1 MTAFLTPD
9 QALTSNPL
17 PHRLAMPHRSA
28 PSAGFTLF
36 EVALSLVIVTF
47 AVVSILVLMPQG
59 LKAQQMARFQIYAA
73 AKAEEMIEQFNNCAD
88 SNPAIDSEG
97 MTMWDQPV
105 AHKGQSWDLEC
116 RLASHRFGLMPMPPD
131 ISRRIDSD
139 GDEIKQ
145 ILDLGGQVY
154 YSQPLASTGTQE
166 QGQVAFDPSAS
177 TTGQRAAPPNEA
189 QRVIIG
195 IAGFAQQN
203 SLTSFP
209 MKNWPY
215 HTPWPSPPLHMAH
228 MADLFLPKRVFT
240 SGGSPDSIDPETNYF
255 SYYVWPFQDVLRDD
269 NTNGGPT
276 GSKAKNNRNWVETF
290 CFPWET
296 APQNRLHDPDVQK
309 VMDWPED
316 STGIHVGYFP
326 YACGRCWDWEGFNND
341 NKQYYPTKFTTCD
354 YHMTSAR
361 PPSYGADYTIE
372 SPYSTKPTDLGN
384 YPSRPGVLRY
394 VASTL
399 WYANRKATI
408 GPNPMPPVPSSVPA
422 AGPYAKSTLAPKYRW
437 KEVQA
442 YRFLAHATTC
452 LTAWY
457 SYTKSGTDTEDLAG
471 GVTIPS
477 ITLQGVPSP
486 SGVITHDMIK
496 YLHERSLYLI
506 NDFAASFPYDWSM
519 PRPLNRVQMMDFP
532 LLQADL
538 FTDALPNGLP
548 ANQLYGPTDATCYD
562 YVFGRGP
569 SDTGALNYR
578 NSAPAPDKP
587 KQWRV
592 VSPMPIRHIGTGAI
606 FPTNIINPKMGGAGS
621 GVLNGYA
628 PDSHFGNIDHYN
640 LAAPFAAAERCR
652 EIVFW
657 AVDWQSY
664 EDFETAPGAPI
675 DASKYPFGS
684 PRCNWHDNNHNIPT
698 PRTRSYYERLIDLE
712 FRDEQLWSYRNPE
725 KTLMFTSD
733 PTGLATGANVETIMV
748 LNSSDKDKGPGQDQR
763 KIFTGAFGADR
774 NYNKKLDRGNVP
786 KSVRLRAQ
794 QVARFNYYDPR
805 VQAIMR

>member
-1 MTAFLTPD
+1 
-9 QALTSNPL
+9 
-17 PHRLAMPHRSA
+17 MPYRPAS
-28 PSAGFTLF
+28 SAGFTLF

-47 AVVSILVLMPQG
+47 AVVSVLVMMPQG

-97 MTMWDQPV
+97 LTMWDQPV
-105 AHKGQSWDLEC
+105 AHKGQSWDLET
-116 RLASHRFGLMPMPPD
+116 RLSAHRFGLMPLPPD
-131 ISRRIDSD
+131 VVRRIDSD

-145 ILDLGGQVY
+145 ILDLGGHVY

-166 QGQVAFDPSAS
+166 QGLVAGN
-177 TTGQRAAPPNEA
+177 GQNIAAGTAAPPPNEA
-189 QRVIIG
+189 QKVIIG
-195 IAGFAQQN
+195 VAGFAQQN

-215 HTPWPSPPLHMAH
+215 HTPWPSPPLHMSH
-228 MADLFLPKRVFT
+228 MADLFLPKRVFAP
-240 SGGSPDSIDPETNYF
+240 GSNPDSTDPETNYF

-269 NTNGGPT
+269 NRNGGPT
-276 GSKAKNNRNWVETF
+276 GSRASNNRNWVETM

-296 APQNRLHDPDVQK
+296 APQNRPHDPDVQK

-326 YACGRCWDWEGFNND
+326 YACGRCWEWGGFNGD
-341 NKQYYPTKFTTCD
+341 AKQFYPTKFTTAD

-361 PPSYGADYTIE
+361 PPTYGAPYSIE
-372 SPYSTKPTDLGN
+372 SAYATKPTDLGN

-399 WYANRKATI
+399 WYAQRKGITI
-408 GPNPMPPVPSSVPA
+408 PTSPPAS
-422 AGPYAKSTLAPKYRW
+422 PYTKSTLANADRW

-442 YRFLAHATTC
+442 YRFLAHAATC

-457 SYTKSGTDTEDLAG
+457 SYTKSGSDTEDLQG
-471 GVTIPS
+471 GVTIP
-477 ITLQGVPSP
+477 IVTLQGVSSP
-486 SGVITHDMIK
+486 SATITHSLIQ
-496 YLHERSLYLI
+496 YFHERSLYLI

-519 PRPLNRVQMMDFP
+519 PRPLNRVMMMDFA

-538 FTDALPNGLP
+538 FTPPLPNGLP
-548 ANQLYGPTDATCYD
+548 PNQLYGPTDATCYD

-569 SDTGALNYR
+569 SNQGGINNKNA
-578 NSAPAPDKP
+578 APAPDKP

-592 VSPMPIRHIGTGAI
+592 ISPMPINHIGTGAI
-606 FPTNIINPKMGGAGS
+606 FPTNIINSVMRNGG
-621 GVLNGYA
+621 YE
-628 PDSHFGNIDHYN
+628 PTSHFGNIDHYN
-640 LAAPFAAAERCR
+640 LGAPFAAAERCR
-652 EIVFW
+652 ELVFW

-664 EDFETAPGAPI
+664 EDFETASGAPV
-675 DASKYPFGS
+675 DASKYPIGS
-684 PRCNWHDNNHNIPT
+684 PRCNWHANDHNVPT
-698 PRTRSYYERLIDLE
+698 PITRSWWERMIDLE

-725 KTLMFTSD
+725 KTILFYRD
-733 PTGLATGANVETIMV
+733 PTSRATGANVEDIMV
-748 LNSSDKDKGPGQDQR
+748 LNNPWTYYPDQGPDVEKR
-763 KIFTGAFGADR
+763 KTFTGVYGADR
-774 NYNKKLDRGNVP
+774 NYNKKLDRGTVP

-794 QVARFNYYDPR
+794 VVARFNFYDPR

>member
-1 MTAFLTPD
+1 MPRQSLPH
-9 QALTSNPL
+9 PL
-17 PHRLAMPHRSA
+17 PPSQRYSMLYRPVRS
-28 PSAGFTLF
+28 GFTLF

-97 MTMWDQPV
+97 LTMWDQPV

-116 RLASHRFGLMPMPPD
+116 RLSAHRFGLMPVPPD
-131 ISRRIDSD
+131 ITRRIDSD
-139 GDEIKQ
+139 NDEIKH

-166 QGQVAFDPSAS
+166 QGQLAGANQ
-177 TTGQRAAPPNEA
+177 TIAAGTAAPPPNEA

-195 IAGFAQQN
+195 VVGFAQQN

-215 HTPWPSPPLHMAH
+215 HTPWPSPPLHMSH

-240 SGGSPDSIDPETNYF
+240 SGGNPDSTDPETNYF
-255 SYYVWPFQDVLRDD
+255 SYYVWPFKDMIRND
-269 NTNGGPT
+269 NVNSAGLP
-276 GSKAKNNRNWVETF
+276 NDRNWVETF

-296 APQNRLHDPDVQK
+296 APQNRPHDPDIQK

-316 STGIHVGYFP
+316 SSGIHVGYFP
-326 YACGRCWDWEGFNND
+326 YACGRCWEWGGFNGD
-341 NKQYYPTKFTTCD
+341 PKQFYPTKFTTAD

-372 SPYSTKPTDLGN
+372 GSYATKPTDLGD

-399 WYANRKATI
+399 WYFDRKKQKSGISSYIADAMTVRT
-408 GPNPMPPVPSSVPA
+408 NPYEKSNVPSD
-422 AGPYAKSTLAPKYRW
+422 KRW
-437 KEVQA
+437 MEVQA
-442 YRFLAHATTC
+442 YRFLAHATAC
-452 LTAWY
+452 LTSWY
-457 SYTKSGTDTEDLAG
+457 SYTKSGGDTEDLSG
-471 GVTIPS
+471 GVTIPT
-477 ITLQGVPSP
+477 ITIQGITSP
-486 SGVITHDMIK
+486 AAVITHSMIK
-496 YLHERSLYLI
+496 YIHERSLYLI
-506 NDFAASFPYDWSM
+506 NDFAASYPYDWAM
-519 PRPLNRVQMMDFP
+519 PRPLNRVMMMDFP

-538 FTDALPNGLP
+538 FTQTLPGGLP
-548 ANQLYGPTDATCYD
+548 PNQLYGPTDASCYD

-569 SDTGALNYR
+569 SNTGAINYR
-578 NSAPAPDKP
+578 NAAPSPDKP

-592 VSPMPIRHIGTGAI
+592 VSPMPIRNIGTGAI
-606 FPTNIINPKMGGAGS
+606 FPTNIINPTMRAGS
-621 GVLNGYA
+621 YE
-628 PDSHFGNIDHYN
+628 PTSHFGNIDHYN
-640 LAAPFAAAERCR
+640 LAAPFEAAERCR
-652 EIVFW
+652 ELVFW

-664 EDFETAPGAPI
+664 EDYETAPSAPI
-675 DASKYPFGS
+675 DASKYPIGS
-684 PRCNWHDNNHNIPT
+684 PRCNWHDNNHNVPT
-698 PRTRSYYERLIDLE
+698 PRTRSYHERLIDLE

-725 KTLMFTSD
+725 KTILFFQD
-733 PTGLATGANVETIMV
+733 PSSRATGAPVEDIMV
-748 LNSSDKDKGPGQDQR
+748 LNRPWTYYPDQGPSLNAR
-763 KIFTGAFGADR
+763 KTFAGIYGADR